1 MSKAEVAF
9 DELRD
14 PLWLLARLCDVVHK
28 RKGTLKKDPI
38 QFVANRIGVSV
49 RNLYHWMRGTKI
61 VPTKRL
67 EEIEGALAAYGVGVA
82 SLLDEVADVMK
93 AHAQA
98 LANDGEINIPEAIEI
113 QQEAEEA
120 QAVLALIVMAAQQEA
135 GLR

>member
-1 MSKAEVAF
+1 MSKVEVAY
-9 DELRD
+9 DEMRD

-28 RKGTLKKDPI
+28 REGTLRKDPI

-49 RNLYHWMRGTKI
+49 RNLYHWMRGTKT
-61 VPTKRL
+61 VPPKRMD
-67 EEIEGALAAYGVGVA
+67 EIEAALAEYGVGVP

-98 LANDGEINIPEAIEI
+98 LANDGKIDTPESIQI

-120 QAVLALIVMAAQQEA
+120 QAVLLLIVLAAQREA